1 MEKKNV
7 SVSSIITSFTV
18 CVYIIKEHNKNYI
31 IIIIII
37 IMSPKKDLQFACRL

>member
-7 SVSSIITSFTV
+7 SVSSIIISFTV

-31 IIIIII
+31 III
-37 IMSPKKDLQFACRL
+37 SPKKDLQFACRL